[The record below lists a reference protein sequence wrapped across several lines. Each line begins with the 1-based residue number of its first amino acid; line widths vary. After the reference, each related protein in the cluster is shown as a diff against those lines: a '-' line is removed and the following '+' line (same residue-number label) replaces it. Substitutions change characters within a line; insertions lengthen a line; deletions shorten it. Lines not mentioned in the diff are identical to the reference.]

1 MLTISKSFND
11 HTVHAAGDTV
21 LQMIASTLVDPSAR
35 AIIVAR
41 YGGEEFVIAMPETDT
56 DTALPEARG
65 CAAGDRCDACPGV
78 EKRAARV
85 HHNQCRLAGLP
96 DDGTNDE
103 DLISVADARL
113 FEAKRNGRNQIVVSK
128 TVEL

>member
-1 MLTISKSFND
+1 MDYTILNVGE
-11 HTVHAAGDTV
+11 TGV
-21 LQMIASTLVDPSAR
+21 
-35 AIIVAR
+35 
-41 YGGEEFVIAMPETDT
+41 GG
-56 DTALPEARG
+56 
-65 CAAGDRCDACPGV
+65 
-78 EKRAARV
+78 
-85 HHNQCRLAGLP
+85 LAGLP